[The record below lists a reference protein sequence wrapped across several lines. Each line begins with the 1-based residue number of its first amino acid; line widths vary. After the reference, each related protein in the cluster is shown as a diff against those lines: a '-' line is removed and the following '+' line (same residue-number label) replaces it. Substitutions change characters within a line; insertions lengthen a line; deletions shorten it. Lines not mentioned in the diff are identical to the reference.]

1 MKPLTVLI
9 VATGI
14 LVLGILMGFWSH
26 LFSLPTLTSILHF
39 YI

>member
-1 MKPLTVLI
+1 LTVLI

-26 LFSLPTLTSILHF
+26 LFSLPVL
-39 YI
+39 